1 MIFKDGKLI
10 LQVQKQVTEVIEGVD
25 TSVTKNIGAIYR
37 GVNLVWRTIYNAIKS
52 CFGSGSWLGDK
63 PWLGDDT
70 WKNN

>member
-1 MIFKDGKLI
+1 MIFKGGKLV

-52 CFGSGSWLGDK
+52 CFGSGTWLVDK
-63 PWLGDDT
+63 PWLGDDM